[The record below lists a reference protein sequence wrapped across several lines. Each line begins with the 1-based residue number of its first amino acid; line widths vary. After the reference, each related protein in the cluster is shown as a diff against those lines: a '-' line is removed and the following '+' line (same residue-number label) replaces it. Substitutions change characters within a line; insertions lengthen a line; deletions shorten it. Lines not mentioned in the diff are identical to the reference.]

1 MQRTLKSRVR
11 SISEELAV
19 SAAEVIEVRPSADDY
34 VWTFG
39 GAAPKRRIAPGTIL
53 EVFTEDCFAGR
64 VRSRTDLV
72 SEVCEFPFLNPQTGP
87 FYVEG
92 AEPGDTIVVHFVS
105 IEPARNWGASSTV
118 PLFGALT
125 STHLTA
131 TLQPALPEV
140 VWMWQLDRVARTCTF
155 NANDSEHIVALPMD
169 CMHGTVGVAP
179 ANLEVRS
186 ALVPDAHGGNLDT
199 PEMRVGASCYL
210 GVNVEGGLVSLGDGH
225 ARQGEG
231 ETCGV
236 AVETAMNSVI
246 IVDLV
251 KGLTTPWPRLET
263 DDYIMSSGS
272 ARPLEDA
279 FRIAQLDLVQWV
291 VRDYGLSELDAYQ
304 LLSQAV
310 ESPLAN
316 VCDTNYTSIAKVRK
330 QFLPRPEREGYAV
343 HSRLREIA
351 RDYLAHR

>member
-1 MQRTLKSRVR
+1 MTVGT
-11 SISEELAV
+11 
-19 SAAEVIEVRPSADDY
+19 EVLQFRPSADKF

-39 GAAPKRRIAPGTIL
+39 GAPPLARIRPGSIL

-64 VRSRTDLV
+64 VRSTSDLV
-72 SEVCEFPFLNPQTGP
+72 SEVCEFPYLNPQTGP

-92 AEPGDTIVVHFVS
+92 AEPGDTIAVHFVS
-105 IEPARNWGASSTV
+105 IEPARDWGASTTV

-131 TLQPALPEV
+131 TLQAPLPER
-140 VWMWQLDRVARTCTF
+140 VWIWELDRERRVCRF
-155 NANDSEHIVALPMD
+155 NGADSDVQVDLPMD
-169 CMHGTVGVAP
+169 PMHGTVGVAP

-186 ALVPDAHGGNLDT
+186 ALVPDAHGGNMDT
-199 PEMRVGASCYL
+199 PEMRAGVTCYL

-236 AVETAMNSVI
+236 AVETAMDTVVI
-246 IVDLV
+246 IDLI
-251 KGLTTPWPRLET
+251 KGVPTPWPRLES
-263 DDYIMSSGS
+263 DDYLMSTGS

-291 VRDYGLSELDAYQ
+291 SASCGMSELDTYQ

-330 QFLPRPEREGYAV
+330 AFLPSTHQRYQV
-343 HSRLREIA
+343 HERLRAMA
-351 RDYLAHR
+351 REYLANR